1 MVARATFFITR
12 KPGERNNMKR
22 APRAYI
28 TAHWTGNQHEDMA
41 NLEKYARA
49 LLLAGY
55 TPVNSKLLYDAIVR
69 KNNPEEYKA
78 ARDGAISDLLSCRQ
92 VVICGDTTDEIVKE
106 DIAIAKHH
114 KKDVT
119 TLRGIL
125 EAEVFGSND

>member
-1 MVARATFFITR
+1 
-12 KPGERNNMKR
+12 MKK

-28 TAHWTGNQHEDMA
+28 TAHWTGNHHEDNA
-41 NLEKYARA
+41 NLERYARA

-55 TPVNSKLLYDAIVR
+55 TPVNSKLLYDAIVQMNR
-69 KNNPEEYKA
+69 PEEYKA

-92 VVICGDTTDEIVKE
+92 VVICGDCTDEIVKE

-119 TLRGIL
+119 TLKGIL
-125 EAEVFGSND
+125 EVEAFGNNDR